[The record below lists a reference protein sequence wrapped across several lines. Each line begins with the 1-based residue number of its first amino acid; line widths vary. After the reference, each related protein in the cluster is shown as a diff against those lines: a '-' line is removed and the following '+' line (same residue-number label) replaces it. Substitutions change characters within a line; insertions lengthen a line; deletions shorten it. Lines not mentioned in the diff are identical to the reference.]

1 MFHKAQRQKGN
12 DMVTKVS
19 TIKKLAKAYGKAIRN
34 DNVRVD
40 TDFLKQI
47 EQIVD
52 AVVFYSVLYQDD
64 KSRKTLTKT
73 DWGVKTLEKGI
84 SLKDKHNCQSLYH
97 EVI

>member
-1 MFHKAQRQKGN
+1 
-12 DMVTKVS
+12 MVTKVS
-19 TIKKLAKAYGKAIRN
+19 TIKKLAKAYGLAIRN

-73 DWGVKTLEKGI
+73 DWGVKTLEKGS